1 MFRRRRAGETYL
13 CDVEEFLRQYGY
25 LALALGTFVE
35 GETALLVAASLV
47 YSGTFGGLETVFF
60 GFFGSFASDW
70 LYYLIGKLN
79 GTYFV
84 ERRPAIKAKLEP
96 ARRFF
101 ETHRVQILVSYR
113 FLYGFRIV
121 LPLMIGLTGV
131 RPLQFLG
138 FSVAAGLLW
147 SATVTTFG
155 FLAGKYFELSPASYE
170 EHGFLVVLGFAL
182 VGLAIGLTVKRFAER
197 RMNIPPGGG
206 A

>member
-1 MFRRRRAGETYL
+1 M
-13 CDVEEFLRQYGY
+13 EEFLRQYGY

-60 GFFGSFASDW
+60 GFFGSFVSDW
-70 LYYLIGKLN
+70 LYFLIGKLN

-101 ETHRVQILVSYR
+101 ETHRLQVLVSYR

-147 SATVTTFG
+147 SATVSAVG
-155 FLAGKYFELSPASYE
+155 FFAGKYFELSAASYE

-182 VGLAIGLTVKRFAER
+182 IGLTVGFIIKHVTER
-197 RMNIPPGGG
+197 RLDVPPR
-206 A
+206 